1 MVERFEEKNVRKKII
16 IILSAIAVLL
26 LSGAGIGIYNSP
38 ENRLARQ
45 LDLGYKYLQE
55 GEYKEAILVFEQI
68 ITIDDNCIKA
78 YAGELKAYIAIG
90 DRDSLEEF
98 YDKALSVVGGMDEKK
113 VKTNMDYIVEI
124 YMSACYVYGEGTEH
138 AAEVLEEGL
147 QITHGSSEVKKQLGN
162 NYLILADSKI
172 YEKEYDG
179 AMSIYHKILELGGEG
194 ISESEIKE
202 KINETEKMIEEENK
216 VKEEEAKREQEKRE
230 KKEKQEEQ
238 EQQDKEIHK
247 WMVRNLGLINEY
259 PVMLGYSKSKS
270 DIFYLLYGY
279 EGDNYKH
286 SYVFSVDGNIWTILE
301 HSIWDGKV
309 GEGEESPVNV
319 GKSYDMTITDE
330 LRSKYEEY
338 QESQAVFQ
346 EYANEFDS
354 YLLDKGSDLTSE
366 FELEDYQFEK
376 NTDNGLLEGTI
387 VYWEKGHSAYGDQII
402 MRAIL
407 DTALKQITIT
417 NVEMKGFRTSQID
430 YRNYKG
436 TYELE

>member
-1 MVERFEEKNVRKKII
+1 MREKLKEKNVRKKII
-16 IILSAIAVLL
+16 IIFSAIAVLL
-26 LSGAGIGIYNSP
+26 LNCAGIGIYNSP

-55 GEYKEAILVFEQI
+55 GKYKEAVLVFEQI
-68 ITIDDNCIKA
+68 IAIDDKCIKA
-78 YAGELKAYIAIG
+78 YAGELEAYIAIG
-90 DRDSLEEF
+90 DRANMEEF
-98 YDKALSVVGGMDEKK
+98 YDKALSVVGSLDEKT

-124 YMSACYVYGEGTEH
+124 YVSAYDVYGEGTEH

-162 NYLILADSKI
+162 NYLIIADSKI
-172 YEKEYDG
+172 NKKEYEE
-179 AMSIYHKILELGGEG
+179 AMSIYHKALELGGEG
-194 ISESEIKE
+194 NSESEIKE
-202 KINETEKMIEEENK
+202 KINEAENLMEEENK
-216 VKEEEAKREQEKRE
+216 LKEEEAKRKQEERE

-247 WMVRNLGLINEY
+247 WMARNLGLINEY

-286 SYVFSVDGNIWTILE
+286 SYVFSIDGNIWIILK

-330 LRSKYEEY
+330 LRSEYEEY
-338 QESQAVFQ
+338 QESQTVFQ
-346 EYANEFDS
+346 EYVNEFDS
-354 YLLDKGSDLTSE
+354 ALLGEGADLTAE
-366 FELEDYQFEK
+366 FELENCQFEK
-376 NTDNGLLEGTI
+376 TVGKDTLEGTI
-387 VYWEKGHSAYGDQII
+387 VYWEKGRSASGNQVI
-402 MRAIL
+402 MHAVL
-407 DTALKQITIT
+407 DAESKQLTIT
-417 NVEMKGFRTSQID
+417 DVKMKGVGTPQID
-430 YRNYKG
+430 YQSYKG
-436 TYELE
+436 TYELK